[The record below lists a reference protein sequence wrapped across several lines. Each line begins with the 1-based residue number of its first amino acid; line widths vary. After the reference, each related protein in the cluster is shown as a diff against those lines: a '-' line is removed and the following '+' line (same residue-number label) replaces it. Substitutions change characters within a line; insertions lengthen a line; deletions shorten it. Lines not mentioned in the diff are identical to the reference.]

1 MPHTDTHCGGVGEQE
16 NSEHEPPEI
25 QVTIKNH
32 TRLNYAVALKR
43 WPGETDNHW
52 QKRKEKLS
60 KLKHKIYALAQMT
73 PEDQIYY
80 HAPSYVHPEPH
91 EH

>member
-1 MPHTDTHCGGVGEQE
+1 MAHVITHCGGVGELE
-16 NSEHEPPEI
+16 HHEPAEI

-43 WPGETDNHW
+43 WPDETDKSW
-52 QKRKEKLS
+52 ERRQAKLT
-60 KLKHKIYALAQMT
+60 KLRHKIYALAQMT
-73 PEDQIYY
+73 AEDRIYY
-80 HAPSYVHPEPH
+80 HQPSYVHPEPH

>member
-1 MPHTDTHCGGVGEQE
+1 MPHTDTHCGGVGELE
-16 NSEHEPPEI
+16 TNEPSEI
-25 QVTIKNH
+25 QVTIHNH

-43 WPGETDNHW
+43 WPDETDNHW
-52 QKRKEKLS
+52 NKRKDKLA
-60 KLKHKIYALAQMT
+60 KLQHKIYALAAM
-73 PEDQIYY
+73 PGDQFYY